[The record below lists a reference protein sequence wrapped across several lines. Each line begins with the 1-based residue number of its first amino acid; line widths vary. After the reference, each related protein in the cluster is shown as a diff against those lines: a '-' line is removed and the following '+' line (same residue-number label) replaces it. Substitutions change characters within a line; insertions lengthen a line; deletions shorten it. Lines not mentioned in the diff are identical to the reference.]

1 MKQILETIIKN
12 IVENQEAVSI
22 VEKEE
27 TEKIIYEVKVDN
39 KDMGRII
46 GKQGKVANSIR
57 TLMKSLAKDK
67 RKVIVEFLETLLEI
81 PPVVYP
87 IPEERVQSPPK

>member
-1 MKQILETIIKN
+1 MKQILEIIIKN

-67 RKVIVEFLETLLEI
+67 RKVIVEFLD
-81 PPVVYP
+81 
-87 IPEERVQSPPK
+87 